1 MAVHPDDAAPSGN
14 VDADARDGKGRDT
27 LLEIRGLTV
36 SFASRFGEQ
45 TAIENI
51 DMDVRRGEIVGL
63 VGESGAGKSTIG
75 SAINGLL
82 PGSGRITGGSVTLAG
97 ERLDTLSEEQRHRL
111 RGDRISMIFQDPQ
124 TSLNPLM
131 RIGDQLIETIRQHR
145 DCSEEEARR
154 QAVALLEDTGIADAS
169 TRMNAWPHQFSGG
182 MRQRVVIALALCT
195 EPELIIADEPTTAL
209 DVSIQ
214 KQILALIRR
223 LADERQVGIILI
235 THDIGVIAEISD
247 RVVVLRR
254 GEVKERGETARVLG
268 SPADAYT
275 RSLMAAVPR
284 MDRKLDR
291 FRGIVEDVDSDAAA
305 TRRGPSAAISLAGSG
320 VSAMDGVSGKATSES
335 TGETS
340 ETGGTG
346 GTGETGKA
354 GKAGEGAAAMS
365 GKAVAGRPTEAPAE
379 ASGDTSGS
387 VPPVPTSAAK
397 AIEPLWRV
405 SGASATVATDWL
417 LGEGESRSPAHDP
430 ILALENVDVVFDASP
445 GYLFGLGRRSGVR
458 ALDDVS
464 FDVAAGSVLGLVGE
478 SGSGKSTLAKTITGL
493 VTPTRGALRFDGQA
507 LPFGKARGRAHP
519 SRRRIQMIFQ
529 DPYSSLNE
537 RHSVESILT
546 EPLREYDLAGSRDER
561 RRLAASVLELVGLP
575 QRALLRYPHQ
585 FSGGQRQRIAVA
597 RALLARPEL
606 LIADEPTSALDVS
619 VQAQILNLLKDLQK
633 TFGLSML
640 FISHNLA
647 VVRQMADR
655 IVVLKQGQRVEY
667 GDSEAFFESPDSA
680 YGRELLSET
689 PSLALLD
696 AAPGS

>member
-1 MAVHPDDAAPSGN
+1 VTPDTSERTLPDA
-14 VDADARDGKGRDT
+14 
-27 LLEIRGLTV
+27 LLEIRDLTV
-36 SFASRFGEQ
+36 TFASRFGDQ

-75 SAINGLL
+75 AAINGLL
-82 PGSGRITGGSVTLAG
+82 PGNGRITGGTVTLSG
-97 ERLDTLSEEQRHRL
+97 ERLDRLSEASLHRL

-145 DCSEEEARR
+145 DCREEEARS
-154 QAVALLEDTGIADAS
+154 QAITLLEEMEITDAAA
-169 TRMNAWPHQFSGG
+169 RMSAWPHQFSGG

-209 DVSIQ
+209 DVAIQ
-214 KQILALIRR
+214 KQILDLIRR
-223 LADERQVGIILI
+223 LADERQVGVILI
-235 THDIGVIAEISD
+235 THDIGVIAEVSD
-247 RVVVLRR
+247 RVVVLRH
-254 GEVKERGETARVLG
+254 GQVKERGVTARVLG
-268 SPADAYT
+268 QPEDPYT

-284 MDRKLDR
+284 MDRKLER
-291 FRGIVEDVDSDAAA
+291 FRGIVEAVDTDAAA
-305 TRRGPSAAISLAGSG
+305 TRRGRSARVRQSDATQSDATPSDATQLDSTQGDSARGDSARGDNRGTATDATADESAG
-320 VSAMDGVSGKATSES
+320 A
-335 TGETS
+335 
-340 ETGGTG
+340 
-346 GTGETGKA
+346 A
-354 GKAGEGAAAMS
+354 GK
-365 GKAVAGRPTEAPAE
+365 
-379 ASGDTSGS
+379 
-387 VPPVPTSAAK
+387 
-397 AIEPLWRV
+397 PLWRV
-405 SGASATVATDWL
+405 SGASATAASDWL
-417 LGEGESRSPAHDP
+417 LGERNERSPIHDP
-430 ILALENVDVVFDASP
+430 ILSLEHVDVIFDASP
-445 GYLFGLGRRSGVR
+445 GYLFGLGRRPGVQ
-458 ALDDVS
+458 ALDDIS

-493 VTPTRGALRFDGQA
+493 VTPARGTLLFDGQE
-507 LPFGKARGRAHP
+507 LPSGRARVRSHP

-537 RHSVESILT
+537 RHSVESILI
-546 EPLREYDLAGSRDER
+546 EPLREYDLAESRAER

-606 LIADEPTSALDVS
+606 LVADEPTSALDVS
-619 VQAQILNLLKDLQK
+619 VQAQILNLLKDLQS

-655 IVVLKQGQRVEY
+655 IVVLKRGQRVEY
-667 GDSEAFFESPDSA
+667 GDSEAFFESPASP

-696 AAPGS
+696 AAPRR

>member
-1 MAVHPDDAAPSGN
+1 VVPDASNETLPE
-14 VDADARDGKGRDT
+14 T
-27 LLEIRGLTV
+27 LLEIRDLTV
-36 SFASRFGEQ
+36 TFASRFGEQ

-75 SAINGLL
+75 AAINGLL
-82 PGSGRITGGSVTLAG
+82 PGTGRITGGTVTLSG
-97 ERLDTLSEEQRHRL
+97 ERLDRLSEASLHRL

-131 RIGDQLIETIRQHR
+131 RIGEQLIETIRQHR
-145 DCSEEEARR
+145 DCREEEARSL
-154 QAVALLEDTGIADAS
+154 AIALLEDTGIADAA
-169 TRMNAWPHQFSGG
+169 TRMSAWPHQFSGG

-209 DVSIQ
+209 DVAIQ

-247 RVVVLRR
+247 RVVVLRH
-254 GEVKERGETARVLG
+254 GQVKERGVTARVLG
-268 SPADAYT
+268 QPDDPYT

-284 MDRKLDR
+284 MDRKLER
-291 FRGIVEDVDSDAAA
+291 FLGIVEAVDTDAAA
-305 TRRGPSAAISLAGSG
+305 TRRGPSARVPSRA
-320 VSAMDGVSGKATSES
+320 
-335 TGETS
+335 
-340 ETGGTG
+340 
-346 GTGETGKA
+346 A
-354 GKAGEGAAAMS
+354 GK
-365 GKAVAGRPTEAPAE
+365 
-379 ASGDTSGS
+379 
-387 VPPVPTSAAK
+387 
-397 AIEPLWRV
+397 PLWRV
-405 SGASATVATDWL
+405 SGASATAASDWL
-417 LGEGESRSPAHDP
+417 LGESSERSAVHDP
-430 ILALENVDVVFDASP
+430 ILSLRHVDVIFDASP
-445 GYLFGLGRRSGVR
+445 GYLFGLGRRHGVR

-493 VTPTRGALRFDGQA
+493 VTPARGALLFDGQV
-507 LPFGKARGRAHP
+507 LPSGRARSRSHP
-519 SRRRIQMIFQ
+519 SRRRIQMVFQ

-537 RHSVESILT
+537 RHSVESILI
-546 EPLREYDLAGSRDER
+546 EPLREYDLAGTRAAR

-575 QRALLRYPHQ
+575 QRALLSYPHQ

-606 LIADEPTSALDVS
+606 LVADEPTSALDVS
-619 VQAQILNLLKDLQK
+619 VQAQILNLLKELQS

-655 IVVLKQGQRVEY
+655 IVVLKRGECVEY
-667 GDSEAFFESPDSA
+667 GDSEAFFASPASP

-696 AAPGS
+696 AVPRR